1 MLRTEPARPTWPR
14 SAANTPSWQVSDD
27 STRIVVFTEANGTFR
42 IAVLS
47 AHSSGLTARIVKY
60 DANSAAKNISSL
72 ESQMI
77 VPTETMLGRSW
88 CPCRREAGIA
98 VAVAT
103 RSLCRDLRGRA
114 PRPPGF
120 RRHKVHNVLLP
131 AVVTALDAAENLPRF
146 TLGTVFTGWSLQPV
160 AFVLTVWVAGLY
172 LWGVVALRRRGDR
185 WPVGRTIAFVP
196 VGMGFFY

>member
-14 SAANTPSWQVSDD
+14 SAAKTPSWQVSDD
-27 STRIVVFTEANGTFR
+27 STRIVVFTAANGTLR

-47 AHSSGLTARIVKY
+47 AHRSGLTARIVKY
-60 DANSAAKNISSL
+60 DANRAAKNISSL

-98 VAVAT
+98 VAVAP

-114 PRPPGF
+114 PRPPLF
-120 RRHKVHNVLLP
+120 RRHKVHNVPFLAAL
-131 AVVTALDAAENLPRF
+131 TALGTDADLPPF
-146 TLGTVFTGWSLQPV
+146 TLGTVFTAWSLEPV
-160 AFVLTVWVAGLY
+160 AFVLTVW
-172 LWGVVALRRRGDR
+172 
-185 WPVGRTIAFVP
+185 
-196 VGMGFFY
+196 